1 MQSRQYKTSIT
12 AYIGLGSNLN
22 DPVNQLHTALMELG
36 MIPQTRVL
44 KKSSL
49 YRSPA
54 LLSAENPQA
63 QPDYINAV
71 AAVATELSARTLLD
85 HMLRIEQQHGRHRG
99 LRWAARTLDLD
110 LLLYGKARFNEPGL
124 TVPHPGL
131 PKRAF
136 VLYPLHEIAPDLEVP
151 GHGAVALLKDRC
163 ETGAIQNLEP
173 VSKSN

>member
-1 MQSRQYKTSIT
+1 MQSRPYKTSVT

-22 DPVNQLHTALMELG
+22 DPVNQLHTALAELE
-36 MIPQTRVL
+36 MIPQTQVL
-44 KKSSL
+44 KKSSF

-54 LLSAENPQA
+54 LLSIENPQA

-85 HMLRIEQQHGRHRG
+85 HMLRIEQQHGRNRG

-110 LLLYGKARFNEPGL
+110 LLLYGKAHFDEPGL
-124 TVPHPGL
+124 KVPHPGL

-151 GHGAVALLKDRC
+151 GYGEVAFLKDRC
-163 ETGAIQNLEP
+163 AGAIQRI
-173 VSKSN
+173 V

>member
-1 MQSRQYKTSIT
+1 MKSHPYKTSVT

-22 DPVNQLHTALMELG
+22 DPINQLRTALAELES
-36 MIPQTRVL
+36 IPQTQVVR
-44 KKSSL
+44 KSSF

-54 LLSAENPQA
+54 LVSAENPQA

-71 AAVATELSARTLLD
+71 AAVATELAARTLLD
-85 HMLRIEQQHGRHRG
+85 HMLQIEQWHGRHRSG

-110 LLLYGKARFNEPGL
+110 LLLYGKASFDEPGL

-163 ETGAIQNLEP
+163 QAETIQTI
-173 VSKSN
+173 

>member
-1 MQSRQYKTSIT
+1 MKSPPYKTRVI

-22 DPVNQLHTALMELG
+22 DPVHQLRKALAELG
-36 MIPQTRVL
+36 SIPLTRVL
-44 KKSSL
+44 RESSF

-54 LLSAENPQA
+54 MLSEENPQV

-71 AAVATELSARTLLD
+71 AAVETELTAHELLD
-85 HMLRIEQQHGRHRG
+85 HMLQIERIHGRHRG
-99 LRWAARTLDLD
+99 LRWAARTLDMD
-110 LLLYGKARFNEPGL
+110 LLLYGDAHFAEPGL

-151 GHGAVALLKDRC
+151 GYGAVALLKDQC
-163 ETGAIQNLEP
+163 QPETIQRI
-173 VSKSN
+173 

>member
-1 MQSRQYKTSIT
+1 MTRIPPRTPVI

-22 DPVNQLHTALMELG
+22 DPLSQVRTALLELES
-36 MIPQTRVL
+36 IPRTRVL
-44 KKSSL
+44 QRSSL

-54 LLSAENPQA
+54 LLSPENPQA

-71 AAVATELSARTLLD
+71 AGVVTELAARALLD
-85 HMLRIEQQHGRHRG
+85 RLLDIECAHGRRRG
-99 LRWAARTLDLD
+99 LLWAARTLDMD
-110 LLLYGKARFNEPGL
+110 LLVYGDAYFAEPGL

-163 ETGAIQNLEP
+163 ETETIQ
-173 VSKSN
+173 KI